1 MAQKKTE
8 HTENPAG
15 TTEKIRIKSVL
26 RGAYGAFNP
35 GETVEVEK
43 TLAEAFVKGGFA
55 EKAVLLKRRNKGGKN
70 VYHSA
75 GC

>member
-15 TTEKIRIKSVL
+15 NAEKKSAEKIRIKSVL

-55 EKAVLLKRRNKGGKN
+55 EKAE
-70 VYHSA
+70 
-75 GC
+75 